1 MMMFIHAVR
10 LASAALACVAF
21 LTACGSMT
29 SDYEGVLFL
38 ETPEDVS
45 AAWLGKDGSLLF
57 VPEKGV
63 VIDAVVDDG
72 GRPVS
77 ISVDGAYLRVQ
88 ADRLMG
94 VQSIKLQVE
103 RRWRV
108 LSLPG
113 HQQASQNSK

>member
-1 MMMFIHAVR
+1 MRMQIQTIR
-10 LASAALACVAF
+10 LASAAFACVG
-21 LTACGSMT
+21 LMTACGSMS

-38 ETPEDVS
+38 QTPEDVS
-45 AAWLGKDGSLLF
+45 AAWLGKDGSLHF

-72 GRPVS
+72 GHSVP

-88 ADRLMG
+88 SDRLKG
-94 VQSIKLQVE
+94 VQLIKLQIE

-108 LSLPG
+108 LALPG
-113 HQQASQNSK
+113 SQQASQNSK